1 MVLILF
7 LYHCVPF
14 DADIFSHQRRFVK
27 AFCALKTEQREER
40 QLEKPFTL
48 LTIRMVKPSTY

>member
-27 AFCALKTEQREER
+27 AFCALKTEQRKREAT
-40 QLEKPFTL
+40 EK
-48 LTIRMVKPSTY
+48 TIAC

>member
-27 AFCALKTEQREER
+27 AFCALKTEQRESRREIG
-40 QLEKPFTL
+40 K
-48 LTIRMVKPSTY
+48 TIAFLQRFYP